1 MKTQQLIERLN
12 TTPVGVRNHAHL
24 LRLGQCIRDAAQRE
38 DWDTA
43 FALAEIA
50 RKVQTLTGGQAPTL
64 EPS

>member
-38 DWDTA
+38 DWDTV
-43 FALAEIA
+43 FALAAIA
-50 RKVQTLTGGQAPTL
+50 LKVQGGAA
-64 EPS
+64 